1 MKVDRGGG
9 YFGCPSDARCVVI
22 VSRVALPGGVVS
34 QTFLVELVLM
44 GCHSNMEAN
53 QIGSNHGSAGEV
65 NNSQK

>member
-1 MKVDRGGG
+1 M
-9 YFGCPSDARCVVI
+9 I